1 VKTKNLGMLLLAVFF
16 ASLLPTMPAR
26 APPPKKW
33 TFMVYLD
40 ADVNLDSYAWLD
52 IQEMEAVGSTAD
64 VNIVVLLD
72 RWYKMCG
79 FNGTEIYYVHQ
90 GWSERV
96 WGDKTNEY
104 ELNMGDP
111 ATLSF
116 FIGYAATNYPADKY
130 ALVLWDHGGN
140 WRGIC
145 WDETTPNRDY
155 LNMTEL
161 ETALAA
167 SPVTIDVLGTDA
179 CLMASTEV
187 TYTISLSSKVDVMV
201 ASEDYVP
208 GYGYPY
214 DMMLEELVAN
224 PDWDASDFGESMV
237 DEYIASYART
247 GNSYATLAAIDLS
260 YIPTLVDDIK
270 ALATELTANIEEYV
284 DTITEAKSSADRYW
298 FGAYHQGAYIDL
310 RDFVEKLGS
319 LAPDLQALTDQIIS
333 DWSNVVLSAKCCDGP
348 HIRAGAG
355 LTIYF
360 PRNRNL
366 YYTPDRYL
374 LSVTEFAQYTGWL
387 DFLKLY
393 FEEYGPGSA
402 GMGKKLLK

>member
-1 VKTKNLGMLLLAVFF
+1 VKTKNLGILLLAVFF
-16 ASLLPTMPAR
+16 VSLLPTIPLR
-26 APPPKKW
+26 ASVPKW

-40 ADVNLDSYAWLD
+40 ADVNLDPYAWLD
-52 IQEMEAVGSTAD
+52 IHEMEAVGSTAN

-96 WGDKTNEY
+96 WGDKTNAY
-104 ELNMGDP
+104 ELDMGDP

-116 FIGYAATNYPADKY
+116 FIEYATTNYPADKY

-140 WRGIC
+140 WRGVC
-145 WDETTPNRDY
+145 WDETTLNRDY
-155 LNMTEL
+155 LTITEL
-161 ETALAA
+161 KTALTA
-167 SPVTIDVLGTDA
+167 SPVTIDVLGFDA
-179 CLMASTEV
+179 CLMASAEV
-187 TYTISLSSKVDVMV
+187 TYTISLSDKVDVMV

-214 DMMLEELVAN
+214 DMMLEELAAN
-224 PDWDASDFGESMV
+224 PYWDASAFGESMV

-260 YIPTLVDDIK
+260 HIPFLVDDIK
-270 ALATELTANIEEYV
+270 GLAAELIANIEKYV
-284 DTITEAKSSADRYW
+284 DSITAAKNDADRYW
-298 FGAYHQGAYIDL
+298 FGAYHQGGYIDL
-310 RDFVEKLGS
+310 RDFAQNLGY
-319 LAPDLQALTDQIIS
+319 LAPDLRTQTDKIVS
-333 DWSNVVLSAKCCDGP
+333 DWGSVVLNAKCCDGP

-387 DFLKLY
+387 DFLTLY
-393 FEEYGPGSA
+393 FEEYGPGSS
-402 GMGKKLLK
+402 GMGKKLLL